1 MFMIGL
7 SGSND
12 ACMDEHNACV
22 GGYDAC
28 VGRSFEPE
36 KMV

>member
-12 ACMDEHNACV
+12 ACMDGHNACV